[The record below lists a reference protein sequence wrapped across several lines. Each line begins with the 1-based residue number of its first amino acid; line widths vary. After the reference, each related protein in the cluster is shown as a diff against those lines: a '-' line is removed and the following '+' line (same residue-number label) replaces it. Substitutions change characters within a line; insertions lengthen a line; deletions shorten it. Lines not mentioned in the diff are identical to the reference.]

1 MRLETE
7 EEVESEEETSN
18 VSYETPALGDTATVE
33 VDADDIK
40 KRGGGKKG
48 KKGRV
53 SSGAGSSELN
63 KLRPKLRC
71 GFCRNSMTQ
80 SEDINIV
87 EVEKK
92 KIPKRPDGKYAYKSL
107 PGLTEGKLAGVVC
120 DNCLRQNEEINMPV
134 RLAYAVAVTQDGN
147 VQDLPV
153 ANLK

>member
-1 MRLETE
+1 MRQDETE
-7 EEVESEEETSN
+7 EEESEQETTN

-33 VDADDIK
+33 VDAEDVK
-40 KRGGGKKG
+40 KRGGRGKKG
-48 KKGRV
+48 KA
-53 SSGAGSSELN
+53 SSSAGSSELN
-63 KLRPKLRC
+63 KLRGKLRC

-80 SEDINIV
+80 SEGINIV

-120 DNCLRQNEEINMPV
+120 DNCLRQNEEIDMPV
-134 RLAYAVAVTQDGN
+134 RLAYAVAVTSDGN

-153 ANLK
+153 ANL